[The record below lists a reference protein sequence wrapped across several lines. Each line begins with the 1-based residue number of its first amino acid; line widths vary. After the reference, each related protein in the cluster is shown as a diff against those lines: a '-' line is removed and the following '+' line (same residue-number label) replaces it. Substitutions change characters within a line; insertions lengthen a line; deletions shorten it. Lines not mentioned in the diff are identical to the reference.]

1 MKLLLGGVLLLLATV
16 GASAQTRAARPPDTH
31 VRLPLAHN
39 WLLQSSAQVQAN
51 GDAISQNDFQP
62 HGWYPTDVPATVV
75 GALVTDKVYPDP
87 YFGMNMRKLPG
98 ADYPIGK
105 IFNKLAMP
113 ADSPFRAPWWYRT
126 EFQLPVSAR
135 GQTIW
140 LHFAGINY
148 RANIWLNG
156 RLLADSKQVAGAFRT
171 YEFNVTDFVRAGQ
184 RNTLALEIFALQ
196 VDELGIN
203 WVDWNPTPP
212 DKNMG
217 LWREVYLTTS
227 GPVAV
232 RYPQAI
238 THFEQANLNTAHL
251 TVNAELRNATDKQVQ
266 GVLRGHIE
274 RSTFAQPVTLGARE
288 TKSVTFTPARFPQL
302 ALQRPRLW
310 WPTGMGAQ
318 NLYGLQIEF
327 VADGTISDQA
337 TTRFG
342 VREITSELDAAQHR
356 FFRVNGRR
364 VLVRGGGWS
373 PDALLR
379 PDVARQEAE
388 IKYVRDMGLNA
399 IRLEGK
405 LEAESLFDLADA
417 YGILI
422 VAGWCCCDQWEQW
435 NKWDAEDHEVAAAS
449 QRDQIM
455 RLRNHPSLLVWLNA
469 SDGPPPAE
477 VEERYISVLQ
487 ACQWPNPYI
496 SSAAAQPTK
505 VSGASG
511 VKMTG
516 PYDWVPPNY
525 WLLDAKNGGAHGFN
539 TETSPGPAIPP
550 VSSLRKMLPADH
562 LWPID
567 DVWLY
572 HAGGGQFKTLKIFN
586 EALDARYGKAT
597 SLDDYVMKSQLLA
610 YDGERAMF
618 EAYGRNRAH
627 AGGVIQWM
635 LNNAWP
641 SIIWHLYDY
650 YLLPAGGYFGTK
662 KACEPVHIQY
672 SYDDRSVVIVNTT
685 DRPLRGTRVTASVR
699 DLDLRARFTRTERL
713 DIKPDSNL
721 TAFTIPELPNL
732 STAYFV
738 KLSLH
743 DAAGQLLSDNFY
755 WLSTK
760 PDTLDWPKT
769 TYYYT
774 PLTAYADLTTLK
786 DLPPVKL
793 HINAHTE
800 RRGADESAHVRLV
813 NSSNALAFF
822 VNLHLTRGRAGDDVL
837 PLLWQDNYVS
847 LMPGET
853 RELTVTYKVQDLRG
867 ASPTL
872 TVAGWNVAPQTLALK
887 SGTLH

>member
-1 MKLLLGGVLLLLATV
+1 MKQLLLSGMFLLLTTV
-16 GASAQTRAARPPDTH
+16 GAAAQTHAVKSAHAPA
-31 VRLPLAHN
+31 RLPLAQG
-39 WLLQSSAQVQAN
+39 WLIQSSAQVQAP
-51 GDAISQNDFQP
+51 GDVISQVGFQT
-62 HGWYPTDVPATVV
+62 HEWYPATVPATVV

-87 YFGMNMRKLPG
+87 YFGMNMRMLPG

-105 IFNKLAMP
+105 IFNRLEMP
-113 ADSPFRAPWWYRT
+113 AGSPFRVPWWYRT
-126 EFQLPVSAR
+126 EFQLPPGAR
-135 GQTIW
+135 GQTIR
-140 LHFAGINY
+140 LNFNGINY
-148 RANIWLNG
+148 RADIWLNG

-171 YEFNVTDFVRAGQ
+171 YEFNITDFVRAGAP
-184 RNTLALEIFALQ
+184 NALALEIFAPK
-196 VDELGIN
+196 VDELALN
-203 WVDWNPTPP
+203 WVDWNPAPP

-217 LWREVYLTTS
+217 LWREVYLTMS
-227 GPVAV
+227 GPVAI
-232 RYPQAI
+232 RYPQVV
-238 THFEQANLNTAHL
+238 THFEQANFDTAHL
-251 TVNAELRNATDKQVQ
+251 TVNAELRNATDKPVQ
-266 GVLRGHIE
+266 GVLRGRIE
-274 RSTFAQPVTLGARE
+274 RSTFKQVVTLGPQE
-288 TKSVTFTPARFPQL
+288 TKSVTFTPARFSQL
-302 ALQRPRLW
+302 TLQRPRLW

-318 NLYGLQIEF
+318 HLYDLELAFG
-327 VADGTISDQA
+327 ADSAISDQT

-342 VREITSELDAAQHR
+342 VRAITSELDAQGRR

-379 PDVARQEAE
+379 PDFARQEAE

-422 VAGWCCCDQWEQW
+422 IAGWCCCDQWEQW

-469 SDGPPPAE
+469 SDDPPPAD
-477 VEERYISVLQ
+477 VEQKYINVLQ
-487 ACQWPNPYI
+487 ACQWPNPYL
-496 SSAAAQPTK
+496 SSASAKPTS

-516 PYDWVPPNY
+516 PYDWVPPSY
-525 WLLDAKNGGAHGFN
+525 WLLDAQNGGAHGFN

-550 VSSLRKMLPADH
+550 VSSLRKILPAEH

-586 EALDARYGKAT
+586 DAMNARYGPPA
-597 SLDDYVMKSQLLA
+597 SLDDYVMKAQLMS

-618 EAYGRNRAH
+618 EAYGRNRAQ

-641 SIIWHLYDY
+641 SLIWHLYDY

-662 KACEPVHIQY
+662 KACEPVHVQY
-672 SYDDRSVVIVNTT
+672 SYDDRSVVVVNTT
-685 DRPLRGTRVTASVR
+685 VRLWRGARVTAHVL
-699 DLDLRARFTRTERL
+699 DLDLSERFTRTERL
-713 DIKPDSNL
+713 DLKPDSNVA
-721 TAFTIPELPNL
+721 AFVIPELPNL

-738 KLSLH
+738 KLTLH
-743 DAAGQLLSDNFY
+743 NAAGQLLSDNFY

-760 PDTLDWPKT
+760 QDTLDWPKT

-774 PLTAYADLTTLK
+774 PLTAYADLTALK
-786 DLPPVKL
+786 NLPPVKL
-793 HINAHTE
+793 NVRAYTE
-800 RRGADESAHVRLV
+800 RNGAAEVAHVHLA
-813 NSSNALAFF
+813 NPSNALAFF
-822 VNLHLTRGRAGDDVL
+822 VNLHLTRGRDGDDVL

-847 LMPGET
+847 LLPGAR
-853 RELTVTYKVQDLRG
+853 RELTVTYKPKDLHG
-867 ASPTL
+867 ASPAL
-872 TVAGWNVAPQTLALK
+872 SVAGWNVAPQTLALAPRR
-887 SGTLH
+887 